1 MSKTRS
7 QKAELPPW
15 SPCSSEGHP
24 PTPLKA
30 TVTAAAVEVAD
41 VEAAVEAA
49 AVTAVAA
56 AAAPVSVP
64 PAAAAAA
71 VTAAVVV
78 RRAAR
83 GTARTPVWLAASQ
96 RRAGGDADEP
106 RARFRREAS
115 AEPAARDLRG
125 AARKRGRRRRGR
137 GGRARIST
145 SGARASLG
153 LPRRAARS
161 RRHGPQHRP
170 TPSCTAPDA
179 IHTMPRRP
187 ATAAWRRR
195 AAGARV
201 RRRR

>member
-1 MSKTRS
+1 MHVTQALSST
-7 QKAELPPW
+7 KAAIWTSVQTPR
-15 SPCSSEGHP
+15 G
-24 PTPLKA
+24 TKPLKSWGDWLLYA
-30 TVTAAAVEVAD
+30 NNTPVRGTNHE
-41 VEAAVEAA
+41 
-49 AVTAVAA
+49 A

-96 RRAGGDADEP
+96 RRAGGGADEP
-106 RARFRREAS
+106 RARFRRKAS
-115 AEPAARDLRG
+115 VEPAARDRRG

-170 TPSCTAPDA
+170 TPSCTAPDV